1 MATTTLPPGAEITL
15 DDHGSGRPPELAP
28 RPARVTDAGSP
39 SQKSETGMW
48 VAVSAIG
55 MSFAAFTSAMFV
67 RQDSSTD
74 WQHFQLPHVLY
85 LNTLILIGQQRDSWN
100 CSRQRFAAMSRCRGA
115 TLRRP
120 PRLCCANGHLLAVPH
135 RGSGPA
141 LCARA
146 APRVARPGGAG
157 TTPRDRIRVRP
168 SSTFLPHCTHVHLL
182 GGMGGLFYVLR
193 KLGSQRRRRGDQRA
207 QRVFDLLAL
216 HGFAVGVSATCCS
229 RSACKR
235 KFGRSCERYRK

>member
-15 DDHGSGRPPELAP
+15 DDHGSGRPPELTP

-85 LNTLILIGQQRDSWN
+85 LNTLILIASSVTLEF
-100 CSRQRFAAMSRCRGA
+100 SRQRFAAISDAAGHA
-115 TLRRP
+115 AASAKIL
-120 PRLCCANGHLLAVPH
+120 LANGIYWLYLTSALGLLFVLGQLLAW
-135 RGSGPA
+135 RN
-141 LCARA
+141 L
-146 APRVARPGGAG
+146 VAQGLFLA
-157 TTPRDRIRVRP
+157 TNP
-168 SSTFLPHCTHVHLL
+168 SSSFFYLFTALHAVHLL

-193 KLGSQRRRRGDQRA
+193 KLVRNGGVAGTSGLSA
-207 QRVFDLLAL
+207 FSIYWHFMDLLWVYLLLLLAI
-216 HGFAVGVSATCCS
+216 
-229 RSACKR
+229 RM
-235 KFGRSCERYRK
+235 

>member
-15 DDHGSGRPPELAP
+15 DDHGSGRPPELTP

-85 LNTLILIGQQRDSWN
+85 LNTLILIASSVTLEF
-100 CSRQRFAAMSRCRGA
+100 SRQRFAAISDAAGHA
-115 TLRRP
+115 AASAKIL
-120 PRLCCANGHLLAVPH
+120 LANGVYWLYLTAALGLLFVLGQLLAW
-135 RGSGPA
+135 RN
-141 LCARA
+141 L
-146 APRVARPGGAG
+146 VAQGLFLA
-157 TTPRDRIRVRP
+157 TNP
-168 SSTFLPHCTHVHLL
+168 SSSFFYLFTALHAVHLL

-193 KLGSQRRRRGDQRA
+193 KLVRNGGVAGTSGLSA
-207 QRVFDLLAL
+207 FSIYWHFMDLLWVYLLLLLAI
-216 HGFAVGVSATCCS
+216 
-229 RSACKR
+229 RM
-235 KFGRSCERYRK
+235 

>member
-15 DDHGSGRPPELAP
+15 DDHGSGRPPELTP
-28 RPARVTDAGSP
+28 RPARVTGAGSP

-85 LNTLILIGQQRDSWN
+85 LNTLILIASSVTLEF
-100 CSRQRFAAMSRCRGA
+100 SRQRFAAISDAAGHA
-115 TLRRP
+115 AASAKIL
-120 PRLCCANGHLLAVPH
+120 LANGIYWLYLTSALGLLFVLGQLLAW
-135 RGSGPA
+135 RD
-141 LCARA
+141 L
-146 APRVARPGGAG
+146 VAQGLFLA
-157 TTPRDRIRVRP
+157 TNP
-168 SSTFLPHCTHVHLL
+168 SSSFFYLFTALHAVHLL

-193 KLGSQRRRRGDQRA
+193 KLVRNGGVAGTSGLSA
-207 QRVFDLLAL
+207 FSIYWHFMDLLWVYLLLLLAI
-216 HGFAVGVSATCCS
+216 
-229 RSACKR
+229 RM
-235 KFGRSCERYRK
+235 